1 MIYEIYKL
9 MTGFCSER
17 YGVSPMRG
25 YEKITVLECEEIE
38 KVKKIGEL
46 HGNSKELKDA
56 CQEAY
61 HLYRQGKIS
70 AECYGKIYSE
80 AFDNYLG
87 IIM

>member
-1 MIYEIYKL
+1 
-9 MTGFCSER
+9 
-17 YGVSPMRG
+17 MRG
-25 YEKITVLECEEIE
+25 YEKFTVLECEEIE
-38 KVKKIGEL
+38 KVERIGEL

-80 AFDNYLG
+80 AFDIYLG

>member
-1 MIYEIYKL
+1 
-9 MTGFCSER
+9 
-17 YGVSPMRG
+17 MRG
-25 YEKITVLECEEIE
+25 YEKFTVLECEEIE
-38 KVKKIGEL
+38 KVKRIGEL

-61 HLYRQGKIS
+61 HLYRLGKIS

>member
-1 MIYEIYKL
+1 
-9 MTGFCSER
+9 
-17 YGVSPMRG
+17 MRG
-25 YEKITVLECEEIE
+25 YEKFTVLECEEIE
-38 KVKKIGEL
+38 KVKRIGEL

-61 HLYRQGKIS
+61 RLYRQGKIS

-87 IIM
+87 IIT